1 LHTQVDNLELKLV
14 ESRRQNHDQQSAL
27 QQAEKMIESD
37 AARVEDRLAEQRRL
51 QQQLDTLWN
60 MTSQFQRSLSF
71 DSDFRTKSK

>member
-1 LHTQVDNLELKLV
+1 MHTQVDNLELKLV

>member
-27 QQAEKMIESD
+27 QQAEKTIESD